1 MANSERYEELKRDLE
16 MNHAQAPADL
26 VQRYVTYLDCAESNK
41 NPGVDIT
48 TGRPLKT
55 FESWLNS

>member
-26 VQRYVTYLDCAESNK
+26 VERYMVYLNCAESNQ
-41 NPGVDIT
+41 NPGIDIT
-48 TGRPLKT
+48 TDWPLKT